1 MLSTAQTIITPYGAG
16 PSACRALPRRE
27 ISREVARRDLARRGP
42 ARPADRD
49 GGRRVEF
56 YRERAS
62 QWDGL
67 RGAAFEA
74 ISSRAAYDFRAR
86 IQTVLQEVRDQLED
100 IDPGRSTGALKAWLD
115 ARLAAEL
122 HAQQGGI
129 VAAAREFSARA
140 ARHFALES
148 PVIVDPPRPRTTSEL
163 DTARLAVS
171 KKKNSNLST
180 AVNIATRAYMGFMIF
195 FVLKNVMGI
204 ALPGWLGALPV
215 VLLGGVA
222 LSEEYRKRVEQ
233 RQYQAGDVIA
243 AHIGEFADRASS
255 EMEELLRGLDLS
267 IDTAY
272 RTRVEPLLT
281 A

>member
-1 MLSTAQTIITPYGAG
+1 MLSTQQTIITPYGAG
-16 PSACRALPRRE
+16 PSACRALPRRD
-27 ISREVARRDLARRGP
+27 IRREVARRDLARREA
-42 ARPADRD
+42 AREA
-49 GGRRVEF
+49 GRRLEF

-74 ISSRAAYDFRAR
+74 ISSRAAHDFRAR
-86 IQTVLQEVRDQLED
+86 IQAVSKEAQDQLED
-100 IDPGRSTGALKAWLD
+100 IDPGRTPDQLKAWVD
-115 ARLAAEL
+115 TRLAAEL
-122 HAQQGGI
+122 HQHQGGI

-148 PVIVDPPRPRTTSEL
+148 PVIVDPPRPRTTSDL
-163 DTARLAVS
+163 DTARLQVS
-171 KKKNSNLST
+171 RKKNSNLST

-215 VLLGGVA
+215 ALLGGVA
-222 LSEEYRKRVEQ
+222 LYEEYRKRVEQ
-233 RQYQAGDVIA
+233 RQYQAGDAVA
-243 AHIGEFADRASS
+243 QHIGEFADRASS

-267 IDTAY
+267 IDSAY
-272 RTRVEPLLT
+272 RRRVEPLLG
-281 A
+281 